1 MSTIDTNGIDP
12 NYPVPGVNNSSQGFR
27 DNFSSIKVNFDAA
40 ATEITD
46 LQNKVVVKSA
56 LTGSVVDNNMAN
68 TLISNA
74 LVRSFRATTFN
85 LGNNISG
92 TATIDVSR
100 GDVQYGTIVG
110 NTTLNFGGW
119 SPSSTQSNLQIQLTV
134 ANANAVI
141 SFPITTNDANA
152 KPVIGMT
159 KSVSLLENYT
169 SNVASPIANSVYTN
183 KITAPYNTKNLAF
196 NITTTDCG
204 VTMDI
209 EPLSR
214 PQKATQVM
222 GNRTIAAIGAQ
233 GDVPGALA
241 TDGGNL
247 YFCIGTYDGSSVIW
261 KKVTLGN
268 V

>member
-12 NYPVPGVNNSSQGFR
+12 TYPVPGVNNSSQGFR
-27 DNFSSIKVNFDAA
+27 DNFSSIKVNLDAA

-46 LQNKVVVKSA
+46 LENKVVVKSA

-74 LVRSFRATTFN
+74 LVRSFRSTTFN

-100 GDVQYGTIVG
+100 GDVQYGTIVA

-119 SPSSTQSNLQIQLTV
+119 SPSSTQSNLQLQLNV

-141 SFPITTNDANA
+141 SFPVTTNDANS
-152 KPVIGMT
+152 KPIIGMT
-159 KSVSLLENYT
+159 KTATLLENYT
-169 SNVASPIANSVYTN
+169 SNVAAPGANSVYTN
-183 KITAPYNTKNLAF
+183 KVTAPYNTKNLTY
-196 NITTTDCG
+196 NITTNDCG

-214 PQKATQVM
+214 PQKSTQIF

-233 GDVPGALA
+233 GDVPGAIS
-241 TDGGNL
+241 TDGSNL